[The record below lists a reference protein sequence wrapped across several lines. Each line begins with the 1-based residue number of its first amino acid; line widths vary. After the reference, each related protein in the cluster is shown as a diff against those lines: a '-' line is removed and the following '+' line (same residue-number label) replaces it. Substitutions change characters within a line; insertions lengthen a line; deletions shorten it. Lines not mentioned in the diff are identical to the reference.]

1 MSSTQSANFA
11 LSIDTRMGKNKP
23 GVLQKRAWFEEYSAA
38 SPCFPISANLEAIQ
52 FFHLVIVLFALGAG
66 INFQF
71 ASGRY

>member
-1 MSSTQSANFA
+1 MSSTRSADFA
-11 LSIDTRMGKNKP
+11 LAIDTRIGKTKP

-38 SPCFPISANLEAIQ
+38 SPCFPSSANLEAIQ
-52 FFHLVIVLFALGAG
+52 FFHLLIVLFALDAG